1 MLVGQHHRDDLTVY
15 YLGEEL
21 FAAIIVAFNTFET
34 REAMLLDYTA
44 VKDITLKEGWLYRK
58 MIIKTENERM
68 KYGTSKV
75 LLSDFQ
81 TENFNYFIDGQK
93 ERVIF
98 KMGNLSK
105 ITVNDLFEMSKH
117 LCCIKHRLTLSC
129 YI

>member
-58 MIIKTENERM
+58 MIITTENERM

-93 ERVIF
+93 NVSFLKWEICLKSPLMIYLKCQNTYVVSSI
-98 KMGNLSK
+98 
-105 ITVNDLFEMSKH
+105 D
-117 LCCIKHRLTLSC
+117 
-129 YI
+129 

>member
-1 MLVGQHHRDDLTVY
+1 MQMKLREQELIDFLEINFPDKEFKKGRMLVGQHHRDDLTVY

-58 MIIKTENERM
+58 MIITTENERM

-98 KMGNLSK
+98 KNGK
-105 ITVNDLFEMSKH
+105 FV
-117 LCCIKHRLTLSC
+117 
-129 YI
+129 